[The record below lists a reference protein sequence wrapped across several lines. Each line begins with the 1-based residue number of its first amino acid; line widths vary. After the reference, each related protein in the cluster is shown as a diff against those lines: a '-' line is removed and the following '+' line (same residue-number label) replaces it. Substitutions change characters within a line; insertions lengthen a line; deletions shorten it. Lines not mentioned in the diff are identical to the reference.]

1 MRLVKLTAADIE
13 RLKAALPA
21 QKADPQ
27 AFHQEELTVD
37 ALTIGLVRPETSDDP
52 RTNTH
57 SIGFRSGD
65 TQYVIVVRPTVH
77 QVPAITLNV
86 ITNTE
91 VSSYTLLK
99 DTVTTL
105 TGHLSGLPA
114 DRTPANF
121 DLAELIGHLKLS

>member
-1 MRLVKLTAADIE
+1 MRLVNLTAADLE

-21 QKADPQ
+21 QKAPPQ
-27 AFHQEELTVD
+27 AFHQEELNVD
-37 ALTIGLVRPETSDDP
+37 TLSIGLVRPEQSDDP

-57 SIGFRSGD
+57 SIGFRYGD

-86 ITNTE
+86 IKDTE
-91 VSSYTLLK
+91 FASYTVLK

-105 TGHLSGLPA
+105 KGQVSGVPA

-121 DLAELIGHLKLS
+121 DLSDLLGHLKAE